1 MRQRRGWPGQR
12 RPVGEPVRPP
22 ALATDQADLPQS
34 GIRPRRS
41 GSRQSLLLSGPGG
54 TRSRSAARQ
63 SASCGEIPPRHRR
76 LLRACCTRPGDRIA
90 ECDQQFPPSDGDC
103 HTPLPCEVRKGRI
116 SRHECAVLTARHPAR
131 AGDQNILG
139 QIRNREFGDRFFRQ
153 ETSKEAPQFRQNK
166 EFRRGNFSCRR
177 SVLFGIKWDE
187 SVMPELPAHWLI
199 REQTSS
205 TPIAGSY
212 QATPI
217 ISRAAVSRLVFVC
230 VQPQGGTGAR
240 R

>member
-103 HTPLPCEVRKGRI
+103 QTPLPCEVRKGTIPRY
-116 SRHECAVLTARHPAR
+116 ECAVLAFKEGRMLVAVVRLRGRKPKGSVFRFAPESGHR
-131 AGDQNILG
+131 ATRLVRFVLG
-139 QIRNREFGDRFFRQ
+139 
-153 ETSKEAPQFRQNK
+153 
-166 EFRRGNFSCRR
+166 
-177 SVLFGIKWDE
+177 
-187 SVMPELPAHWLI
+187 
-199 REQTSS
+199 
-205 TPIAGSY
+205 
-212 QATPI
+212 
-217 ISRAAVSRLVFVC
+217 AAVDRH
-230 VQPQGGTGAR
+230 GR
-240 R
+240 D